1 MSVMYYGYLPSPIG
15 KLLLAATERGLCRM
29 DFEEGL
35 AEEVELASLAAW
47 AAKLDGVPAGAVE
60 LVQGGGYIPQAIK
73 ELEEYFRGERTVFTV
88 PADVRGTPFQQRV
101 WQALV
106 DIPYGTVCSYKDIAE
121 RIGSPKAVR
130 AVGGAN
136 NRNPLPVIVPCHR
149 VVGAAGH
156 MVGYGGGLPIKET
169 LLRLEGAA
177 VRYTIPQEAG
187 L

>member
-1 MSVMYYGYLPSPIG
+1 MSVMHYGYLPSPIG
-15 KLLLAATERGLCRM
+15 KLLLAATERGLCRI

-35 AEEVELASLAAW
+35 AAEVEQASLAAW
-47 AAKLDGVPAGAVE
+47 AAQLDGVSPAAVE
-60 LVQGGGYIPQAIK
+60 LLQGGGCIPQAVA

-88 PADVRGTPFQQRV
+88 PVYVRGTPFQERV

-136 NRNPLPVIVPCHR
+136 NRNPLPIIVPCHR

-156 MVGYGGGLPIKET
+156 MVGYGGGLPIKEA

-177 VRYTIPQEAG
+177 VRYTISQEAG